1 LHRLPQGGK
10 CQGEGG
16 SGERFRLPQEGKHL
30 KSWLTA
36 ANRVEPLYTPGDWQ
50 LFVAVAL
57 FEHRE
62 LL

>member
-1 LHRLPQGGK
+1 M
-10 CQGEGG
+10 
-16 SGERFRLPQEGKHL
+16 FRLPQEGKHL

-50 LFVAVAL
+50 LFVAVAP